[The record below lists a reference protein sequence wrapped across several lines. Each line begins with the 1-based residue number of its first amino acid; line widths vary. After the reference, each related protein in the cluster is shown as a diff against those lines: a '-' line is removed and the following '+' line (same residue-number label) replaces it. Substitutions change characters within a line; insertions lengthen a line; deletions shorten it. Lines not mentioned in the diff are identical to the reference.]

1 VLVPRLRVRLG
12 LAAPSDADLTVAGLR
27 ISLSITSDTTS
38 EVLIDQCLLKKRAGS
53 NRTHHFSLKSKGV
66 RLCAAPSLP
75 PLTSQHTVAN
85 TASRFLPVQLERPT
99 KGNPSMI
106 HRLKLLIAFVIAFAP
121 RLESAVLTEP
131 TQFHSLGP
139 LQPVAPLFEKNV
151 GQYKPQVVF
160 AARTRGYTAFLTR
173 SETVLALSSDRAHNP
188 VVRFRFARGRHSEF
202 LGQESA
208 AESRHYV
215 RADATYAP
223 PLFGTVLVKDV
234 YRGTDVLYRLS
245 PQGLAFDVHLQ
256 PGSDPSIIALEVDA
270 PGPPS
275 ITRDGDLLIP
285 TGRAEPI
292 VQRRPIAFQLEDG
305 ERQPVDARYSIDN
318 AGRVRFILGAYDRS
332 RPLIIDPV
340 LTYAMVLDGSEND
353 YAFDVFVDVSRN
365 VYVTGVTYSTDFPT
379 SPGALYGSNQATSDW
394 YSEGSPDAFVAKYDA
409 SGNRLFS
416 TYLGGKR
423 DDVGRAVTVDGSGNI
438 YVAGETGPGRR
449 QGWGDAG
456 LAFPFTPG
464 AYKCTYT
471 ADTGSAPDLFIAKL
485 NPTGSAL
492 LFAAHVAGSGP
503 QHASAIAVDS
513 SNNVYVAGD
522 ARSPHNAS
530 AFPTTAGA
538 LQRRSATATATDFFV
553 LKLNAAGTALI
564 YSTLL
569 GGQKTETLNGMAI
582 DSTGAAW
589 IAGSTTSTDMRVSPN
604 AYQANSGG
612 SAPNVTQTD
621 GYLAKIN
628 PQGTALLYG
637 TYLGGIGSDEITA
650 VAVDVEDNV
659 YIAGETSSSNFP
671 LTQNRYSA
679 TGPGFFGKVTA
690 GGSLE
695 LLSRVPGM
703 SGVYGVATNGGLIYL
718 AGTTNSTD
726 LPMKLADDSSYN
738 GAYDAYLMRFNDTGT
753 ALEYSTWLGGTWSD
767 HTYALAV
774 DALGNAWVAGVTASP
789 DFPKT
794 SGPAPS
800 PPDEASFLAKY
811 EFDKDGDGLFDTWE
825 TSGIDVDGDGTVDL
839 TLPGATPDHKDLFVE
854 VDYMDVTGADDHT
867 HNPLRTPDRTV
878 LAINPMESVKT
889 AFANAPVSNPD
900 GTTGIR
906 LHYFV
911 DEAIPETTP
920 LPWGT
925 LGTGF
930 DAIKRG
936 VPAGDCTGRFG
947 TSGQRSDANCKHIL
961 RAKRLAY
968 RYAIFAHT
976 LAHPRV
982 GNSGIAERGGND
994 FVVSL
999 STSLPG
1005 PSHRADAVRFTNEYG
1020 TTFAEE
1026 WSDMIAGTFMHE
1038 LGHTLQL
1045 DHGGGLGIDVG
1056 DREIGCK
1063 PNYLSVMNY
1072 TRQFNNGGVFDGA
1085 VSSVRIGRTLDYS
1098 RSALPE
1104 LDEGALHEAFGV
1116 GGPAGYL
1123 VAFGRGGMLHVAP
1136 SDADIDWNGIN
1147 GIEVSPIQQ
1156 DINFVRTP
1164 TVTLCGPSFGQTL
1177 PGHDDWP
1184 NLVFGFRGS
1193 RYFRNG
1199 VPFDDAEARE
1209 LTDEDLSA
1217 LVDGTVPPTVAITAP
1232 TPDARVGFAS
1242 LTISATVTAG
1252 DNAIAEVTFL
1262 VDETL
1267 IGTDTTP
1274 PYAFTWSA
1282 PTEGTHVIRVRAADT
1297 EGVFASS
1304 TVRVHIGCTA
1314 TLTPSSA
1321 SISSGGGSGSIT
1333 LTIGAPCTWL
1343 ATSTAEWIL
1352 LSDTA
1357 GTGSATP
1364 AYTVV
1369 ANPTTSARAGSIAI
1383 NDQTFTVTQS
1393 AAAPFGAPSGLVAT
1407 VLLDNAARPYIA
1419 VTWNAVADTA
1429 YYDVSVQRAGS
1440 TTTIPTTEPSFV
1452 LSATETVN
1460 GAAYLF
1466 KARAVNAAATLSAYS
1481 APDLATVVV
1490 FADDPIVPF
1499 VTTAKLVHIT
1509 ELRSAVNAVRAL
1521 AGLSAA
1527 TWTTLQ
1533 VGDAIQAVPITELR
1547 SALDAARS
1555 TLVLPAI
1562 TYVDP
1567 TLSAGTRIKAA
1578 HVQELRNGTK

>member
-1 VLVPRLRVRLG
+1 
-12 LAAPSDADLTVAGLR
+12 
-27 ISLSITSDTTS
+27 
-38 EVLIDQCLLKKRAGS
+38 
-53 NRTHHFSLKSKGV
+53 
-66 RLCAAPSLP
+66 
-75 PLTSQHTVAN
+75 
-85 TASRFLPVQLERPT
+85 
-99 KGNPSMI
+99 MI
-106 HRLKLLIAFVIAFAP
+106 HRLKLLIVFLIAFAP
-121 RLESAVLTEP
+121 LLEGAVVSEPAMARSRARLE
-131 TQFHSLGP
+131 
-139 LQPVAPLFEKNV
+139 PVAPLFEKNV
-151 GQYKPQVVF
+151 GQYKPQAVF

-173 SETVLALSSDRAHNP
+173 SETVLALSSGGAGGP
-188 VVRFRFARGRHSEF
+188 VVRFRFAGGRHSEL
-202 LGQESA
+202 LGQEAA

-215 RADATYAP
+215 RADATYTP

-234 YRGTDVLYRLS
+234 YRGADVLYRLS

-256 PGSDPSIIALEVDA
+256 AGSDPSMIALEVDA
-270 PGPPS
+270 SGPPR

-285 TGRAEPI
+285 TGRSEPI

-305 ERQPVDARYSIDN
+305 ERTPVDARYSIDS

-340 LTYAMVLDGSEND
+340 LTYAMVLDGND
-353 YAFDVFVDVSRN
+353 SDLAADVFVDASRN
-365 VYVTGVTYSTDFPT
+365 VYVTGYTNSTDFPT
-379 SPGALYGSNQATSDW
+379 SPGALYPTNQATSDW
-394 YSEGSPDAFVAKYDA
+394 YSVGSPDAFVAKFDP
-409 SGNRLFS
+409 SGNRVFS

-423 DDVGRAVTVDGSGNI
+423 DDSGAAVTVDASGNV
-438 YVAGETGPGRR
+438 YVAGTTGPGRR

-464 AYKCTYT
+464 AYKSNYA

-503 QHASAIAVDS
+503 QHPSAIAVDS
-513 SNNVYVAGD
+513 NNNVYVAGD
-522 ARSPHNAS
+522 AKSPHNAS

-553 LKLNAAGTALI
+553 LKLNAAGTSLI

-569 GGQKTETLNGMAI
+569 GGQGTETLAGMAI

-589 IAGSTTSTDMRVSPN
+589 IGGSTTSANMRVSPN
-604 AYQANSGG
+604 ASQATYGG
-612 SAPNVTQTD
+612 AGD
-621 GYLAKIN
+621 GFLAKIN

-637 TYLGGIGSDEITA
+637 TYLGGNDSDEITA
-650 VAVDVEDNV
+650 ISVDVHDNV
-659 YIAGETSSSNFP
+659 FIAGETSSSNFP
-671 LTQNRYSA
+671 LTPTRYSA
-679 TGPGFFGKVTA
+679 TGPGFFGRVTA
-690 GGSLE
+690 GGSVE

-718 AGTTNSTD
+718 AGTTNLTD
-726 LPMKLADDSSYN
+726 LPMQSADDSSYN
-738 GAYDAYLMRFNDTGT
+738 GAYDAYLMRFNEDGT
-753 ALEYSTWLGGTWSD
+753 TLEYSTWLGGTWSD
-767 HTYALAV
+767 HAYALAV
-774 DALGNAWVAGVTASP
+774 DAVGNAWIAGVTYSP

-800 PPDEASFLAKY
+800 PPDSASFLAKY
-811 EFDKDGDGLFDTWE
+811 EFDKDGDGLLDTWE
-825 TSGIDVDGDGTVDL
+825 TSGIDIDGDGTVDL

-867 HNPLRTPDRTV
+867 HDPRRTPDRTV
-878 LAINPMESVKT
+878 LAVNPMESVKA

-920 LPWGT
+920 LAWGT

-947 TSGQRSDANCKHIL
+947 TSGQRSDANCKNIL
-961 RAKRLAY
+961 RAKKLAY

-982 GNSGIAERGGND
+982 GNSGVAERGGND

-1038 LGHTLQL
+1038 LGHALML
-1045 DHGGGLGIDVG
+1045 DHGGGLGIDFAH
-1056 DREIGCK
+1056 REIGCK

-1072 TRQFNNGGVFDGA
+1072 TRQFNYGGVFDGA
-1085 VSSVRIGRTLDYS
+1085 VSPVRLGRALDYS
-1098 RSALPE
+1098 RSALPD
-1104 LDEGALHEAFGV
+1104 LDEGALYEAFGV
-1116 GGPAGYL
+1116 SGPAGHL
-1123 VAFGRGGMLHVAP
+1123 AAFGRGGVLHVAP
-1136 SDADIDWNGIN
+1136 SDTEIDWNGIN
-1147 GIEVSPIQQ
+1147 GIEVSSIQQ
-1156 DINFVRTP
+1156 DINYVSTA
-1164 TVTLCGPSFGQTL
+1164 TVALCGPSFGPPHQTH

-1184 NLVFGFRGS
+1184 NLAYGFRGS

-1217 LVDGTVPPTVAITAP
+1217 LVDGTVPPSVAITAP

-1267 IGTDTTP
+1267 IGTDTTA
-1274 PYAFTWSA
+1274 PYAFTWAA
-1282 PTEGTHVIRVRAADT
+1282 PTEGTHILRVRAADT
-1297 EGVFASS
+1297 AGVFASS
-1304 TVRVHIGCTA
+1304 TVRVHVGCTA

-1321 SISSGGGSGSIT
+1321 SAGAGGGASTVTMT
-1333 LTIGAPCTWL
+1333 LPSTCTWT

-1352 LSDTA
+1352 LSETA
-1357 GTGSATP
+1357 GTGSATLV
-1364 AYTVV
+1364 YTVS
-1369 ANPTTSARAGSIAI
+1369 ANATTSARSGSITI

-1419 VTWNAVADTA
+1419 VTWNAVADAA

-1440 TTTIPTTEPSFV
+1440 TTTIPTTGPSFV

-1466 KARAVNAAATLSAYS
+1466 KARAVNDAATQSAYS

-1490 FADDPIVPF
+1490 FADDPIVPS
-1499 VTTAKLVHIT
+1499 VTTAKLVHLT
-1509 ELRSAVNAVRAL
+1509 ELRTAVNAVRAL
-1521 AGLSAA
+1521 AGLTAA
-1527 TWTTLQ
+1527 TWTT
-1533 VGDAIQAVPITELR
+1533 IQAGDIIRTQPITELR
-1547 SALDAARS
+1547 TALDAARS
-1555 TLVLPAI
+1555 TLVLPAL

-1578 HVQELRNGTK
+1578 HVQDLRNGTK